1 MNIPKASIS
10 SEKNINIIEDDNLH
24 NFITLKDNDFDR
36 NIYLIGEQHG
46 ISNFTEKIVNSHLN
60 KLNNSENTLFITEA
74 GNNNEI
80 DLNKHIFN
88 ENKNDNSTILSYIKA
103 IINNKTGKK
112 DLIFADN
119 IRTLYLNNFLDNII
133 EKIGNLNYL
142 QQNNIIQTIIINP
155 ISLELF
161 NNNNIDNINS
171 TNQYIKDIAI
181 SLLKIATALNYDING
196 LYSRIKEQ
204 VLNNANTNNIFNSD
218 NIFNYEYL
226 YNINYI
232 LAFLHNISNVKQL
245 DKYNL
250 PVVTNDEQ
258 NNEQNDKKKLYT
270 LSENIKKELGEMI
283 HNSLVNDMA
292 NKLQI
297 LFNII
302 QDINIISNL
311 DFDTIR
317 FNVLTYQN
325 IINVI
330 KEKNN
335 DIDAAIKELLNEI
348 FTLTFLRFLDIKI
361 LIEIM
366 NKKDL
371 YTNIVI
377 HTGSLHTNFLYQAIN
392 NIFNYN
398 IVSIDNK
405 IYIKNTTNF
414 DINRLGFVLGYPA
427 DKIQPKY
434 DNENK
439 YFTYNGLYL
448 LKMHKLR
455 QFLYAGITYDNIYN
469 TYDNIY
475 NIDDKYNEYD
485 KKNIEDLDKV
495 IINYN
500 NAKNNSDNK
509 INLYFN
515 NSVVPLFVNFFKN
528 FYNIIKLTIDIK
540 QKNNQRIDY
549 LTISNDILKY
559 IFSESDPIN
568 ITEASNI
575 TESSNINN
583 FKELNENREYYTNI
597 LNLLV
602 KYLGYLDI
610 IDFLKQ
616 FKIEIAN
623 NIHFDQYCDI
633 LDENNIPNKLSAISP
648 NQYQLYTAGNNKI
661 YYSVCLGFLCF
672 IKQYSIILIIIL
684 IILIIYISIN
694 NTNIMKLNYI
704 KNR

>member
-112 DLIFADN
+112 DLIFANN

-133 EKIGNLNYL
+133 AKIGNLTYL
-142 QQNNIIQTIIINP
+142 KQNNIIQTIIINP

-258 NNEQNDKKKLYT
+258 NNEQNDDEKLYI

-283 HNSLVNDMA
+283 HNSLVNEVA
-292 NKLQI
+292 NKRQI

-469 TYDNIY
+469 IDDNVY
-475 NIDDKYNEYD
+475 NTDDKYNEYD

-500 NAKNNSDNK
+500 NAKNNSYNK

-540 QKNNQRIDY
+540 QKNNQQIDY

-559 IFSESDPIN
+559 IFSESEPI
-568 ITEASNI
+568 NI

-583 FKELNENREYYTNI
+583 FKEINNNSAHYTNI

-610 IDFLKQ
+610 TDFLKQ

-633 LDENNIPNKLSAISP
+633 LDEKNIPNKLSAISP

>member
-112 DLIFADN
+112 DLIFANN

-133 EKIGNLNYL
+133 AKIGNLNYL
-142 QQNNIIQTIIINP
+142 KQNNIIQTIIINP

-161 NNNNIDNINS
+161 NDNNIDNINS

-218 NIFNYEYL
+218 DIFNYEYL
-226 YNINYI
+226 CNINYI

-250 PVVTNDEQ
+250 PVVT
-258 NNEQNDKKKLYT
+258 NDKKKLYT

-292 NKLQI
+292 NKRQI

-377 HTGSLHTNFLYQAIN
+377 HTGTLHTNFLYQAIN

-469 TYDNIY
+469 
-475 NIDDKYNEYD
+475 IDDKYNEYD

-495 IINYN
+495 ISNYN
-500 NAKNNSDNK
+500 NAKNNSYTK

-540 QKNNQRIDY
+540 QKNNQQIDY
-549 LTISNDILKY
+549 LIISNEILKY

-575 TESSNINN
+575 NN
-583 FKELNENREYYTNI
+583 FKELNENRKHYIKI
-597 LNLLV
+597 LNLLI

-610 IDFLKQ
+610 PFDIPF
-616 FKIEIAN
+616 
-623 NIHFDQYCDI
+623 NIPFDQYCDI
-633 LDENNIPNKLSAISP
+633 LDEKNIPNKLSAISP

-684 IILIIYISIN
+684 IILIIYILIN
-694 NTNIMKLNYI
+694 NTNIIKLNYI